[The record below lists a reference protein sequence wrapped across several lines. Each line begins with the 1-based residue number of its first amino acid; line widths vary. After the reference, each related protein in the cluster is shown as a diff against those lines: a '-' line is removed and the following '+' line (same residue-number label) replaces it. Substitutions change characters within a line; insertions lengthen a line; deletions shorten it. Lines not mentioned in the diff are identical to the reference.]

1 MPSSTRR
8 LRGGIRSRMTA
19 LVVGGVATTAVL
31 LSGFGAWQAGRTGD
45 HVVEEVDGL
54 TDQQLERITDGV
66 HAVVA
71 TQADSVS
78 LKVSSDLE
86 VARDVLAR
94 SGGLRLGAQTVT
106 WTATNQVTKEQQSVE
121 LPRAMAGTTW
131 LGQNKDLAA
140 TTPVVDDIKR
150 LVGGTATLFQR
161 MPDGSMLRVATNV
174 ETLDAT
180 RAIGTFIP
188 AVGADGARNAVISA
202 VEAGQTYRGNAFV
215 VNAYYVSAYEPV
227 LSPTGELIGMLYVGV
242 QQESI
247 PTLRASLLATT
258 AGPHGF
264 VEVLGGTGDRAGK
277 LLVTEREGVTTAEEV
292 TDADGRAYL
301 VEAVAAATALQP
313 GEHATVRYR
322 DAETGPHTVR
332 LAYAAGWDWVIAV
345 DATDSDFAGAVETV
359 ESGTRRLM
367 TVLLVAGVVAALLA
381 IAVATVAS
389 RRMTRPLEKLRDRLA
404 DVAEG
409 DGDLTTRLDED
420 QAGEAGQLARAFNAF
435 VAKVASTVGGV
446 AQVADRLHGTAGQV
460 STIATELGRAS
471 SRSAAQAE
479 ATREAAGRVGAHVAD
494 MSLGSREMA
503 ASITEI
509 SRNASEAAAVAGD
522 GVRTVE
528 ETVARVQELSASS
541 AQIDEVVKVITS
553 IAEQTNLLALNA
565 TIEAARAGESGKGFA
580 VVAHEVKELARE
592 TAEATEDISR
602 RVAAIQDSTAAVATA
617 MARVGEVMGS
627 ISGYQTNIA
636 GAVEEQTA
644 TTEGMQRQMDVTAAA
659 AEEITSSTG
668 AVAEAAVTTDER
680 SGAART
686 SATELG
692 DLTRELSDLVS
703 RFRH

>member
-1 MPSSTRR
+1 MSSTARR
-8 LRGGIRSRMTA
+8 LRGGIGSRVTA
-19 LVVGGVATTAVL
+19 LVVGGVAATAVV
-31 LSGFGAWQAGRTGD
+31 LSGFGVWQAGRTGD
-45 HVVEEVDGL
+45 QVVREVDRL
-54 TDQQLERITDGV
+54 TEQQLDRITDGV
-66 HAVVA
+66 YTVVA

-94 SGGLRLGAQTVT
+94 SGGLRLGSQAVT

-131 LGQNKDLAA
+131 LGQNTDLAVA
-140 TTPVVDDIKR
+140 TPVVDEVKR

-161 MPDGSMLRVATNV
+161 LPDGSMLRVATNV
-174 ETLDAT
+174 ETLDGT
-180 RAIGTFIP
+180 RAIGTYIP
-188 AVGADGARNAVISA
+188 AVGADGTRNPVIAA
-202 VEAGQTYRGNAFV
+202 VESGQTYRGNAFV

-247 PTLRASLLATT
+247 PTLRESLLATT
-258 AGPHGF
+258 AGPNGF

-277 LLVTEREGVTTAEEV
+277 LLVTAREGVTTAEEV
-292 TDADGRAYL
+292 TDADGRAHL
-301 VEAVAAATALQP
+301 VDAVAKAVALEP
-313 GEHATVRYR
+313 GEHATVHYR

-345 DATDSDFAGAVETV
+345 DATDSDFAGAVQTV
-359 ESGTRRLM
+359 DAGTRRLV
-367 TVLLVAGVVAALLA
+367 TLLVAAGAVAALLA
-381 IAVATVAS
+381 IAVAAVAG
-389 RRMTRPLEKLRDRLA
+389 RRMTRPLEGLRDRLQ
-404 DVAEG
+404 DVADG

-420 QAGEAGQLARAFNAF
+420 QAGEAGQLARAFNSF

-446 AQVADRLHGTAGQV
+446 ARVADQLHGTAGRV
-460 STIATELGRAS
+460 SSIATELAQAS
-471 SRSAAQAE
+471 SHSASQAE
-479 ATREAAGRVGAHVAD
+479 AGREAAGRVSAHVAD

-509 SRNASEAAAVAGD
+509 SRNASEAASVAGE

-528 ETVARVQELSASS
+528 ETVARVEELSASS
-541 AQIDEVVKVITS
+541 AQIDEVVKTITS

-592 TAEATEDISR
+592 TAEATEDIGR
-602 RVAAIQDSTAAVATA
+602 RVAAIQHSTSAVSAA
-617 MARVGEVMGS
+617 MARVGEVMSS

-644 TTEGMQRQMDVTAAA
+644 TTEGMQRQMHVTGSA
-659 AEEITSSTG
+659 AEEITSGIG
-668 AVAEAAVTTDER
+668 AVAAAAETTDER
-680 SGAART
+680 SGAAQA
-686 SATELG
+686 SATELSR
-692 DLTRELSDLVS
+692 LTGELSSLVA